1 MQINTTYIV
10 TGMTCDHCVAAVTTE
25 LQGIEGVRD
34 VAIDLVKGG
43 DSRVVVTSDHPLPT
57 EMVSAA
63 VDEAGYALGDD
74 PR

>member
-1 MQINTTYIV
+1 MQTNTTYFV
-10 TGMTCDHCVAAVTTE
+10 TGMTCDHCVAAVTEE

-34 VAIDLVKGG
+34 VEIDLVNGG
-43 DSRVVVTSDHPLPT
+43 DSRVVVTSDHPLPA

-63 VDEAGYALGDD
+63 VHEAGYALGDD

>member
-34 VAIDLVKGG
+34 VAIDLVEGG